1 MLQEDKKF
9 KKKKKFKVW
18 AEISSKWKVKWSKIW
33 KYQLHALQFNR
44 NTVYGFKLNNLCQEV
59 EIALIF
65 RVRDPEYDLQKQHQN
80 QIWAKLSITIDKY
93 NKHVWK
99 NHLSS

>member
-1 MLQEDKKF
+1 M
-9 KKKKKFKVW
+9 
-18 AEISSKWKVKWSKIW
+18 
-33 KYQLHALQFNR
+33 
-44 NTVYGFKLNNLCQEV
+44 